1 MIVFRSI
8 FDLFLIQKSNTLENQ
23 VYLFYYN
30 YEETSMINNNNNTNV
45 SKNQKRSSSESIQ
58 GFDDFK
64 FLESVSESIAGN
76 IIKPEDIFIIG
87 SPTIVNGT
95 LGSEI
100 LTQPID
106 YDIDTL
112 SSFKDNSLNLRRL
125 LLENIEDTFKD
136 DSLNIRHLLTT
147 EDSKKSLILPVDLNG
162 NEDRM
167 TRIDC
172 YLWIPYNY
180 TGVDPLR
187 LLADEIFSGRFGTRL
202 ERNNFA
208 TNNRNSSLNL
218 LGLAFVSFPDDLGYF
233 NKEEMIEI
241 IYKDNSSSNYQNE
254 SNIIEEEECYKYKTN
269 TLPMIISFVIESFCI
284 FIILLSIV
292 SRFYT

>member
-1 MIVFRSI
+1 
-8 FDLFLIQKSNTLENQ
+8 
-23 VYLFYYN
+23 
-30 YEETSMINNNNNTNV
+30 MINNNNNTNV

-58 GFDDFK
+58 GFDEFK

-87 SPTIVNGT
+87 SPMIVNGT

-112 SSFKDNSLNLRRL
+112 SSFKDDSLNIRRRL
-125 LLENIEDTFKD
+125 LQENIEDT
-136 DSLNIRHLLTT
+136 SIA
-147 EDSKKSLILPVDLNG
+147 DSKKSLILPVDLNG
-162 NEDRM
+162 NEDMM

-208 TNNRNSSLNL
+208 TNNRNSSSIF

-233 NKEEMIEI
+233 NREEMIEI
-241 IYKDNSSSNYQNE
+241 IYKDNSSSISRNE
-254 SNIIEEEECYKYKTN
+254 SIIKEEEECYKYKTS
-269 TLPMIISFVIESFCI
+269 TLPMIIAFVVESFCI
-284 FIILLSIV
+284 FIIILSIV
-292 SRFYT
+292 SRFYSMS